1 MSCTL
6 TFQSKRRL
14 IFSFNFYTV
23 IMSLPGSSHD
33 LMCLDSGDQKKGW
46 LRKLELNSDIADMT
60 PYYTGQATCAYAL
73 GHLGA
78 YECYLLC
85 SAALQ
90 PQRLHSLPAT
100 CRLTFKGPIMLSA
113 NDKWRVQSHKI
124 ENKWVQNRTKQH
136 KMINAC
142 PCINLR
148 IKRTVS
154 ACMPPLYGVW
164 APLLSTTPVA
174 ASLPLDRVGSSSACA
189 VLLGN
194 SVSVLLSTP
203 AIRAVNCW
211 LQFHSDLE
219 SARQRS
225 KAFAFKA
232 LKLIWNAKGL
242 KGKWNRVYV
251 FNGDRR

>member
-1 MSCTL
+1 
-6 TFQSKRRL
+6 
-14 IFSFNFYTV
+14 
-23 IMSLPGSSHD
+23 
-33 LMCLDSGDQKKGW
+33 MCLRSGPFG
-46 LRKLELNSDIADMT
+46 
-60 PYYTGQATCAYAL
+60 
-73 GHLGA
+73 
-78 YECYLLC
+78 
-85 SAALQ
+85 
-90 PQRLHSLPAT
+90 RLW
-100 CRLTFKGPIMLSA
+100 MLSVMQCCFATTTSSLTSCNVSPHIERA
-113 NDKWRVQSHKI
+113 NHAFRKWRVQSHKI
-124 ENKWVQNRTKQH
+124 ENKWVQNRIKQH
-136 KMINAC
+136 KIINAC
-142 PCINLR
+142 PCINLC

-164 APLLSTTPVA
+164 ASLLSTTPVA

-225 KAFAFKA
+225 KAFA

-242 KGKWNRVYV
+242 KGKRNWVYV
-251 FNGDRR
+251 FNWDRRWAEGWIKDQSEIESALACY